1 MSRLVSTSNSS
12 AGSGLYE
19 EVLDHYRRC
28 NSDPALLSDTWAH
41 TLRQKGRIFE
51 ESVLRC
57 MLELGNPANSW
68 IDDFNYLIDGSI
80 LNLEDPITRKLLDLG
95 EPEFGS
101 PRRDCRVGDRWYSSN
116 FVHHVLY
123 AARIIRAIEERGLD
137 HPRILEIGGGLGGVA
152 SLLRLYYGSRCTYFV
167 VDLPEG
173 LILQE
178 WYLRNVFPESPS
190 SYKAAADPCD
200 FAEHGINF
208 INAYAL
214 STQPFPFDVAIN
226 IDSMQEMHEGAVLA
240 YIRFFE
246 ANISERGLFFFQN
259 HYGQASSSVPE
270 PSEYPLDEHWNLA
283 LAEPAPQIEC
293 CSGSEQIRLVFH
305 RSSTPAAPALRRL
318 VLRTI
323 WNGFMT
329 GRMVS
334 DPGLVGE
341 LVRLS
346 RASAGTEVVRDVTD
360 ALSRRGFPLSAEEVA
375 SLDREIYPPHRSY
388 VDLLSRGPAV
398 PPAAL
403 PITRADA
410 LWRAQGAYLYALSRA
425 DPRELDGIPAALAQP
440 GDVSD
445 SPFYSAFY
453 AAILGVLGRVDEA
466 ELLLRRSAEACP
478 NPFWLVRSATLLDR
492 FGRAG
497 AARAL
502 LARVEGRGID
512 DFFVALKAA
521 ELTRNADD
529 LGHLDPGAN
538 AARRLSWAKTAAR
551 LGLEDAAI
559 REAQRLGTEGPALGS
574 LLAILRADPGR
585 RIHGRLAGLAPR
597 PPEEGSEESPILY
610 GFLLLELGRRDQALT
625 FLQPQVRRFWDDYF
639 RLGQMGRFFCSAGV
653 PDLADQC
660 LDRSIELR
668 PGAFL
673 HLDFV
678 GNAYFACARYD
689 RAAEAFRGALALKPT
704 LRHIMAKEFYS
715 RLPVALRESARFG
728 KPGDLRLLFQREQDF
743 YHDLAPSS
751 K

>member
-1 MSRLVSTSNSS
+1 VTPPERS
-12 AGSGLYE
+12 ASPSLYH

-41 TLRQKGRIFE
+41 TLRQKGRIFD
-51 ESVLRC
+51 ESVLAR
-57 MLELGNPANSW
+57 MLELGNSANSW

-80 LNLEDPITRKLLDLG
+80 LDLRDPVTRKLLDLG
-95 EPEFGS
+95 EPEFGV
-101 PRRDCRVGDRWYSSN
+101 PRRDCKVGDRWYSSN

-123 AARIIRAIEERGLD
+123 AARLIQAIEQRGLT

-152 SLLRLYYGSRCTYFV
+152 CLLRLYYGSRCTYFV

-178 WYLRNVFPESPS
+178 WYLRNVFPDEPS
-190 SYKAAADPCD
+190 SFKAAADPCD

-208 INAYAL
+208 INAYTL
-214 STQPFPFDVAIN
+214 STQPFAFDVAIN
-226 IDSMQEMHEGAVLA
+226 IDSMQEMHEGAVRSYL
-240 YIRFFE
+240 RFFE

-270 PSEYPLDEHWNLA
+270 PSEYPLDGHWTLA

-305 RSSTPAAPALRRL
+305 RRSKPVDSEARRL

-329 GRMVS
+329 GRMAS
-334 DPGLVGE
+334 DPGLIAE

-346 RASAGTEVVRDVTD
+346 QESTVAEVARGITA
-360 ALSRRGFPLSAEEVA
+360 ALSRRGFPLSAAEVA
-375 SLDREIYPPHRSY
+375 SLELGIYPPHRSY

-398 PPAAL
+398 PPAPL
-403 PITRADA
+403 SVTRADA
-410 LWRAQGAYLYALSRA
+410 LWRAQGAYLGALSQS
-425 DPRELDGIPAALAQP
+425 DPRELEVVPAALAQA

-453 AAILGVLGRVDEA
+453 AAILGILGRVDETT
-466 ELLLRRSAEACP
+466 LLLRRSAAAFP
-478 NPFWLVRSATLLDR
+478 NPFWLVRSSTLLER
-492 FGRAG
+492 FGRS
-497 AARAL
+497 AAAQEL
-502 LARVEGRGID
+502 LARLDGRSTT

-521 ELTRNADD
+521 ELTRNAAD
-529 LGHLDPGAN
+529 LERLDPGTN

-551 LGLEDAAI
+551 LGLEDAAV
-559 REAQRLGTEGPALGS
+559 REARRLLTEGPALGP
-574 LLAILRADPGR
+574 LLGILRADSER
-585 RIHGRLAGLAPR
+585 RIHARLAELV
-597 PPEEGSEESPILY
+597 PPPPQEESEESPILY

-625 FLQPQVRRFWDDYF
+625 FLQPQVRRFWNDYF
-639 RLGQMGRFFCSAGV
+639 RLGQIGRFFCSAGV

-660 LDRSIELR
+660 LDRSVELR

-715 RLPVALRESARFG
+715 RLPGALRESGRFG
-728 KPGDLRLLFQREQDF
+728 KPGDLRLVFQREQDF